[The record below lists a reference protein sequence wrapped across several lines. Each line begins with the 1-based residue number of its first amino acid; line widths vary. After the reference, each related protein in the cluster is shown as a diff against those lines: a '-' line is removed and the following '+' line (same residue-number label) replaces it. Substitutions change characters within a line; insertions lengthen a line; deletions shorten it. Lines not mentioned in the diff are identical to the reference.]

1 MVKCVEILLYETM
14 LNLNESSFRK
24 PIGNVKCKKCKF
36 QIKVSV
42 QTTKLQS
49 HKTVKQKSI
58 RQKKK
63 RKTWIFSIKYF
74 KVPEAA
80 KYGTWTWTKSKQC
93 MEANKRKQ
101 ANTLTHQNIAQ
112 RATTVQVK
120 QQLPWRNFCKCFAG
134 PAKNGPWTW
143 TQTK

>member
-1 MVKCVEILLYETM
+1 M
-14 LNLNESSFRK
+14 LNAKRDQT
-24 PIGNVKCKKCKF
+24 KCKF

-80 KYGTWTWTKSKQC
+80 NVEHEHEQK
-93 MEANKRKQ
+93 ANN
-101 ANTLTHQNIAQ
+101 A
-112 RATTVQVK
+112 
-120 QQLPWRNFCKCFAG
+120 WR
-134 PAKNGPWTW
+134 
-143 TQTK
+143 QTRGNKLIR